1 MDLCIAN
8 PMAKSNQRNDDHNAP
23 LTAAQIR
30 EEEKRRKYEEACR
43 NHNLDFR
50 PIVFESTGAFGQSA
64 KDFLA
69 ILLSNSCTSEADSLN
84 PDNDFAR
91 LVHHIEAA
99 LHQAMGDKF
108 KAAAAFRS
116 GKYAPRGR
124 GASSRRA

>member
-1 MDLCIAN
+1 M
-8 PMAKSNQRNDDHNAP
+8 
-23 LTAAQIR
+23 
-30 EEEKRRKYEEACR
+30 
-43 NHNLDFR
+43 DFR

-64 KDFLA
+64 KDFVA

-84 PDNDFAR
+84 PDNDFTR

-99 LHQAMGDKF
+99 LHQAIGDKF
-108 KAAAAFRS
+108 KAAVAAFRS